1 MAPGNLPVK
10 EPMVKPSEI
19 SVAGTPPE
27 EVMSMSLQRMHDDLN
42 RVCQISQEEQRRAVK
57 IAVDMIEEGTQAVN
71 EKGKPDHAIRLAYFR
86 ELTNMFG
93 LSMADRLKMM
103 EGFERLVSRTMT
115 HSERNKKL
123 DLAGIRSAISPH
135 AKSELGL

>member
-1 MAPGNLPVK
+1 
-10 EPMVKPSEI
+10 
-19 SVAGTPPE
+19 
-27 EVMSMSLQRMHDDLN
+27 MSMQRMHDDLN
-42 RVCQISQEEQRRAVK
+42 RVCQISPEEQRRAVK
-57 IAVDMIEEGTQAVN
+57 IAVDMIEEGTQAMN

-123 DLAGIRSAISPH
+123 DIAGVRSAISPH
-135 AKSELGL
+135 AKKELGL

>member
-1 MAPGNLPVK
+1 
-10 EPMVKPSEI
+10 MVKSGEI

-135 AKSELGL
+135 AKSELGI

>member
-10 EPMVKPSEI
+10 EPMVKPGEI

-135 AKSELGL
+135 AKSELGI